1 MLLFLLRGV
10 PSVDKFARS
19 QKREQQVGRGIFTS
33 DCIVDIKLVFP
44 IAAAATLAFAC
55 GPWSQTEADS
65 HVSHQRVTDGKPLGS
80 ALEVRAGGE
89 IDLALRVTNNSKRTL
104 ELLFPDGFTHD
115 FFVLDAEGR
124 EVWRWSKGRMFT
136 SALQTR
142 LLRSTGSVTYH
153 NTAKQRLP
161 KGEYTAVAV
170 LRSGNHPME
179 TRVAFVQQ

>member
-1 MLLFLLRGV
+1 M
-10 PSVDKFARS
+10 
-19 QKREQQVGRGIFTS
+19 
-33 DCIVDIKLVFP
+33 DIRLVFP

-55 GPWSQTEADS
+55 GPWSQTQADS
-65 HVSHQRVTDGKPLGS
+65 RETHQHVSDGKPLGS

-115 FFVLDAEGR
+115 FFVLDSEGH
-124 EVWRWSKGRMFT
+124 EVWRWSEGRMFT

-153 NTAKQRLP
+153 IKTKRQLP
-161 KGEYTAVAV
+161 EGEYTAVAV
-170 LRSGNHPME
+170 LRSDNHPME
-179 TRVAFVQQ
+179 TRVAFVQE

>member
-1 MLLFLLRGV
+1 MSSKSAAAFYIGFR
-10 PSVDKFARS
+10 
-19 QKREQQVGRGIFTS
+19 
-33 DCIVDIKLVFP
+33 IVDIKIVFP

-55 GPWSQTEADS
+55 GPWSQTQAES
-65 HVSHQRVTDGKPLGS
+65 RMSQQHITDGKPLGS
-80 ALEVRAGGE
+80 ILEVRTGGE
-89 IDLALRVTNNSKRTL
+89 IDLALRVMNNSKGTI

-115 FFVLDAEGR
+115 FFVLDSEGH
-124 EVWRWSKGRMFT
+124 EVWRWSEGRMFT

-153 NTAKQRLP
+153 NKAKRLLP